1 MKQYINIPNTLSF
14 FRLIS
19 PLVIVPCF
27 LSGDIITSCIVFIF
41 AAISDYLDG
50 IIARKFNLTSEFG
63 AALDPLADK
72 ILVAS
77 MYIFFMLL
85 GNISWLTS
93 TIVVA
98 RDVFIMCGVLFLK
111 IGNYKVEF
119 KPLWSSKINTT
130 VQLIF
135 LLFVY
140 LGRILPYQALEI
152 IITCF
157 EFGVIASVLVS
168 GYDYYKLAL
177 SIAKTKNC

>member
-1 MKQYINIPNTLSF
+1 MKQYINLPNALSF

-19 PLVIVPCF
+19 PLIIIPCF
-27 LSGDIITSCIVFIF
+27 LNGEIIASCIVFII

-50 IIARKFNLTSEFG
+50 ITARKFNLTSVFG
-63 AALDPLADK
+63 AVLDPLADK
-72 ILVAS
+72 TLVIS

-93 TIVVA
+93 TMVVA

-119 KPLWSSKINTT
+119 KPLWSSKLNTT
-130 VQLIF
+130 IQLIF

-140 LGRILPYQALEI
+140 LGRIVSSQILEFVITGLEI
-152 IITCF
+152 AV
-157 EFGVIASVLVS
+157 VISVLIS

-177 SIAKTKNC
+177 EIVKTKNN